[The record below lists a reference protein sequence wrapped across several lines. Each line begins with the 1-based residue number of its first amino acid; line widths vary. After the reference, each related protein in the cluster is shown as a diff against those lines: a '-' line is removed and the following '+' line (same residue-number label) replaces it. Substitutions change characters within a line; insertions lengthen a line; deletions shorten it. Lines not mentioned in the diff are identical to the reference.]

1 MLPAAAAAIAPASVL
16 LRELLAVSLTGLIF
30 YTPLYDPAGSG
41 AIVDFTFEYLN
52 PAAQRMMAM
61 PEVPTRTHN
70 QQWPHSVAHG
80 TFQFHVEAFESGQP
94 RQYHINY
101 QADGY
106 DNYYCLAARRAGNG
120 LLVSFTDTADQPRSP
135 VETALRASQAAEQAA
150 RAEAERQRGEL
161 ERVFEQAPAAIAV
174 YRGPN
179 YTIELANA
187 TVARLWGRTREQL
200 LGKGLFEALPEVAGM
215 GYEQLLDG
223 VMRTG
228 IPHVA
233 QAMEAQHDRNG
244 QRETVYW
251 DFVYVPLYDAQEQ
264 INGAMVVATE
274 VTDQVRARRQV
285 EQHNQELEARVQAR
299 THELAEQQRL
309 LQQILA
315 QVPAAITT
323 LWGPE
328 HRFTYANARYQHL
341 VEHRVQVGQTV
352 AETLPEIAEQGF
364 VALLDNVYRH
374 NQPFEGKEIAVLLAQ
389 PDGPPVQ
396 HYLDFTYQPMLDEHG
411 QPQGILVFAVDVTE
425 QVRTRRQAE
434 TMQAALLAVA
444 QRRAQERQDLL
455 ALFEQAP
462 VAVAL
467 LRDADHQLDYF
478 NSRFAHL
485 FPGEQVR
492 GRSVAAAY
500 PTLAT
505 AALMGQLDHVY
516 QTGETYQQAE
526 VVLPTPTPAP
536 ARYITFTCQAY
547 YEDGR
552 IAGVAVFVYEVSEQV
567 LARQQVQAL
576 NRELAAINA
585 ELTATNEEVQQSNAQ
600 LTRTNADLDTFV
612 YAASHDLKAP
622 IANIEGLLDV
632 LIEYLPAAE
641 QQPLVPR
648 VVDMMQGAIRRFQ
661 QTVGHL
667 TEVARLPHTA
677 GLGTDEVDV
686 PQLLE
691 DVRLDLLPLLAST
704 QAQLHTQVESCSRVR
719 LPAKNMRSVLF
730 NLLSNALK
738 YRAPDR
744 PPVVQVRAQC
754 SATRFTL
761 TVQDNG
767 LGLSE
772 LQQGQLFTMFR
783 RLHTHVDGSGVGLY
797 LIRRMIELAGGHI
810 AVQSQVGVGSSFTVT
825 LPRTDHP

>member
-1 MLPAAAAAIAPASVL
+1 
-16 LRELLAVSLTGLIF
+16 
-30 YTPLYDPAGSG
+30 
-41 AIVDFTFEYLN
+41 
-52 PAAQRMMAM
+52 
-61 PEVPTRTHN
+61 
-70 QQWPHSVAHG
+70 
-80 TFQFHVEAFESGQP
+80 
-94 RQYHINY
+94 
-101 QADGY
+101 
-106 DNYYCLAARRAGNG
+106 
-120 LLVSFTDTADQPRSP
+120 
-135 VETALRASQAAEQAA
+135 AEQAA

-161 ERVFEQAPAAIAV
+161 ERVFEQAPVAIAV
-174 YRGPN
+174 YRGPK

-223 VMRTG
+223 VMATG

-233 QAMEAQHDRNG
+233 HAMEAQHDRNG

-251 DFVYVPLYDAQEQ
+251 DFVYVPLYGAEEQ

-274 VTDQVRARRQV
+274 VTAQVRARQQI
-285 EQHNQELEARVQAR
+285 EQLNQELEARVQAR
-299 THELAEQQRL
+299 TRELAEQERL

-323 LWGPE
+323 LRGPE
-328 HRFTYANARYQHL
+328 HRYTFANARYQQL

-352 AETLPEIAEQGF
+352 AETLPEVAEQGF
-364 VALLDNVYRH
+364 MELLDNAY
-374 NQPFEGKEIAVLLAQ
+374 NSGQFFEGKEIAVLLAQ
-389 PDGPPVQ
+389 PAGPPAQ
-396 HYLDFTYQPMLDEHG
+396 HYLDFTYQPMPDEHG

-444 QRRAQERQDLL
+444 QRRAQERQDRQ

-467 LRDADHQLDYF
+467 LREPDHQLDYY
-478 NSRFAHL
+478 NSRFAQL
-485 FPGEQVR
+485 FPGTDLK
-492 GRSVAAAY
+492 GRTVQAAY
-500 PTLAT
+500 PTLASM
-505 AALMGQLDHVY
+505 ALFAQLDHVY
-516 QTGETYQQAE
+516 QTGETYQGTE
-526 VVLPTPTPAP
+526 VVLPTTTAGP

-547 YEDGR
+547 YEHGH
-552 IAGVAVFVYEVSEQV
+552 IVGVAVFVHEVSEQVRARQAVEATARQLRLITDALPVLIGYLDRQHIYRFANRAYQDWFGQTPAALIGQPVREVVGEAAYQTALPHMQQALTGERVDFDARMPYRADFVKHIHTSYIPDEQAGEVVGFYTLVVDITEQV
-567 LARQQVQAL
+567 LARQQVQEL
-576 NRELAAINA
+576 NQELAAINQELA
-585 ELTATNEEVQQSNAQ
+585 AINEELTATNEELHASNAQ
-600 LTRTNADLDTFV
+600 LLRTNADLDTFV

-632 LIEYLPAAE
+632 LAEYLPPGE

-648 VVDMMQGAIRRFQ
+648 LVAMMQGAIHRFQ

-667 TEVARLPHTA
+667 TDVARLQHA
-677 GLGTDEVDV
+677 ADSEAHEVDV
-686 PQLLE
+686 PRLLE
-691 DVRLDLLPLLAST
+691 DVRLDVLPLLEST
-704 QAQLHTQVESCSRVR
+704 QAQLHTQVARCPRVR
-719 LPAKNMRSVLF
+719 LPAKNMRSILF

-744 PPVVQVRAQC
+744 PPVVQVRSFC
-754 SATRFTL
+754 TATHFTL

-772 LQQGQLFTMFR
+772 EQQGKLFTMFR
-783 RLHTHVDGSGVGLY
+783 RLHTHVEGSGVGLY

-810 AVQSQVGVGSSFTVT
+810 AVQSQLGVGSTFTVT
-825 LPRTDHP
+825 LPRTDPF